1 MYELTAY
8 CGQPTSI
15 IVTKPN
21 TLVEAHHDLTMAEHD
36 LITLA
41 INKLYVQ
48 KSDDNQVLISAKEYA
63 NANRVC
69 INYAYRV
76 LKAFAN
82 ALPNKKLTLTLYKDH
97 SAENSQTPLMVKPRH
112 SNYTAVNVECNWVE
126 KVEHLDQV
134 GYITIYFSKLVT
146 DIIQNTGKAY
156 TKYDYV
162 KTLDFKD
169 SSTKRL
175 YELVLKWQDVGKIPA
190 MTIGEWKDYF
200 GRANDYPQVNE
211 FRRRVLDFAIKQ
223 INAQGEFE
231 ITLEPYRLGRRFTH
245 FSMRIKKLKSTK
257 IKNPS
262 KATPSK
268 TLNLMSQKQADM
280 FAKLLANDTGFGSK
294 FARVGEAMS
303 GFISR
308 TSQDLQRDLGKMAEY
323 MPYLVSVGFK
333 ERVWFTLIF
342 MTW

>member
-1 MYELTAY
+1 MYELNAY
-8 CGQPTSI
+8 CGQQASI

-21 TLVEAHHDLTMAEHD
+21 TLVEARHDLTMAEHD

-48 KSDDNQVLISAKEYA
+48 KLDNNQVLISAKEYA

-76 LKAFAN
+76 LKDFAN
-82 ALPNKKLTLTLYKDH
+82 ALPNKKLTMTLYEDH
-97 SAENSQTPLMVKPRH
+97 SAENNQTLLVIKPRH
-112 SNYTAVNVECNWVE
+112 SNYTAINVECDWVE
-126 KVEHLDQV
+126 KVEQRDQV
-134 GYITIYFSKLVT
+134 GYITIYFSEVVT

-162 KTLDFKD
+162 KTLDFKG

-190 MTIGEWKDYF
+190 MAIEEWKDYF

-211 FRRRVLDFAIKQ
+211 FRRRVLDFAIHQ
-223 INAQGEFE
+223 INAQGDFE

-245 FSMRIKKLKSTK
+245 FSMNIRKIKTTKLKTS
-257 IKNPS
+257 S
-262 KATPSK
+262 KTTPSK
-268 TLNLMSQKQADM
+268 TVNLMSQKQADM
-280 FAKLLANDTGFGSK
+280 FAKLLANDSGFGSK
-294 FARVGEAMS
+294 FARAGEAMS

-323 MPYLVSVGFK
+323 MPYLVNVGFK
-333 ERVWFTLIF
+333 ERV
-342 MTW
+342 

>member
-1 MYELTAY
+1 MYELNAY
-8 CGQPTSI
+8 CGQQASI

-21 TLVEAHHDLTMAEHD
+21 TLVEARHDLTMAEHD

-48 KSDDNQVLISAKEYA
+48 KSDNNQVLISAKEYA

-76 LKAFAN
+76 LKDFAN
-82 ALPNKKLTLTLYKDH
+82 ALPSKKLTITLYKDH

-112 SNYTAVNVECNWVE
+112 SNYTAVNVECDWVE
-126 KVEHLDQV
+126 KVEQRDQV
-134 GYITIYFSKLVT
+134 GYITIYFSKLIT

-162 KTLDFKD
+162 KTLDFKG

-190 MTIGEWKDYF
+190 MTIDDWKDYF

-211 FRRRVLDFAIKQ
+211 FRRRVLDFAIHQ

-231 ITLEPYRLGRRFTH
+231 ITLEPHRLGRRFTH

-257 IKNPS
+257 VKNPS

-268 TLNLMSQKQADM
+268 TVNLMSQKQADM

-294 FARVGEAMS
+294 FARAGEAMS
-303 GFISR
+303 GFINR
-308 TSQDLQRDLGKMAEY
+308 TSHDLQRDLGKMAEY

-333 ERVWFTLIF
+333 EIV
-342 MTW
+342 